1 MSQRLLFRSYAEVCL
16 RAAEVSDSPEQK
28 ALSRQAPG
36 NRRSNATPPP
46 MPWLRS
52 CASSLP
58 TCGNKE
64 TTGKTR
70 PPTGSAK
77 RRTLLPPPQPA
88 PPQAATSENPPA
100 TEPATTGN
108 RLRRTWR
115 WLRSTG

>member
-77 RRTLLPPPQPA
+77 RRTYCRRR
-88 PPQAATSENPPA
+88 
-100 TEPATTGN
+100 N
-108 RLRRTWR
+108 RLRHKRQPRKTR
-115 WLRSTG
+115 PQLSLQQQATA

>member
-77 RRTLLPPPQPA
+77 RRTCCHHR
-88 PPQAATSENPPA
+88 
-100 TEPATTGN
+100 N
-108 RLRRTWR
+108 RLRNKRQ
-115 WLRSTG
+115 LRKTHPQPGLQQQATA